1 MITKQKGQFISNS
14 QRICTA
20 GELSEG
26 EIRILECGGGGGG
39 AAVQSLWLYRL
50 TTLVLNINIVAQ
62 NLAAEH
68 SEDSCDQSKYK

>member
-1 MITKQKGQFISNS
+1 MLTIKKDQFISNS

-26 EIRILECGGGGGG
+26 EIRILECGGGG